1 MKKELF
7 DGLYSNWAGDFP
19 AWLRE
24 HAGTNDEQIER
35 LRRNLQQV
43 REQELTLRQ
52 QQVVTLYYDRKM
64 NVPQIARELGVNQ
77 STISRTIRRAQERL
91 YHYLQDSL

>member
-24 HAGTNDEQIER
+24 HAGTNDEQI
-35 LRRNLQQV
+35 
-43 REQELTLRQ
+43 
-52 QQVVTLYYDRKM
+52 
-64 NVPQIARELGVNQ
+64 
-77 STISRTIRRAQERL
+77 
-91 YHYLQDSL
+91 